1 MYKTTDYEYE
11 QLSFVNF
18 NTSCG
23 LQLDEKNEWI
33 QISRKLPW
41 RAWEALYEVMFPS
54 TTGNV
59 AKPCRMVIGSLI
71 IQLRMGL
78 TDRDLIDQIC
88 QNPYYQYFIG
98 LPAFQH
104 WAPFART
111 LLVEWRKRIDLD
123 FIIKANDLLC
133 DATPD
138 AFRFRKRK
146 GNTRYG
152 TLVATQICD
161 ATVAPQYIR
170 FPQDTSLLNEAR
182 TKLEDMIDHFCWA
195 YGFEK
200 PRTNRKVAHKD
211 YLAFARAKKPSV
223 EKVREAV
230 KAQLSY
236 VRRDLSYIDEFM
248 HQGYAPAE
256 KFINNIITIH
266 LLYDQQKYM
275 YDNRTHKI
283 DNRIVSISQPYVRPI
298 VRGKAK
304 APTEFGAKLHLSLDE
319 RGFGRIEN
327 LSFDAYNEGPMLIE
341 ALNAYKYRNG
351 CYPERVLVDQLYRS
365 RENIQFCNSK
375 GIRIS
380 GPKLGRPYA
389 DKTETKKSRKTASK
403 DNTDRIEIERFFSTA
418 KRRNGLDVISRKR
431 EDTSLATIAMSVLVT
446 NIFGT
451 FKSAVD
457 EYEKKSSQAI
467 TNTVST
473 QKRSC

>member
-1 MYKTTDYEYE
+1 M
-11 QLSFVNF
+11 
-18 NTSCG
+18 
-23 LQLDEKNEWI
+23 
-33 QISRKLPW
+33 
-41 RAWEALYEVMFPS
+41 
-54 TTGNV
+54 
-59 AKPCRMVIGSLI
+59 
-71 IQLRMGL
+71 
-78 TDRDLIDQIC
+78 
-88 QNPYYQYFIG
+88 
-98 LPAFQH
+98 
-104 WAPFART
+104 
-111 LLVEWRKRIDLD
+111 
-123 FIIKANDLLC
+123 
-133 DATPD
+133 
-138 AFRFRKRK
+138 
-146 GNTRYG
+146 
-152 TLVATQICD
+152 
-161 ATVAPQYIR
+161 APQYIR
-170 FPQDTSLLNEAR
+170 FPQDASLLNEAR
-182 TKLEDMIDHFCWA
+182 AKLEVMIDYFCRT

-200 PRTNRKVAHKD
+200 PRTYRKVAHKD

-236 VRRDLSYIDEFM
+236 VRRDLAYIDEFM
-248 HQGYAPAE
+248 QQGYAPAE

-283 DNRIVSISQPYVRPI
+283 ENRIVSISQPYVRPI

-380 GPKLGRPYA
+380 GPKLGRPYTNKA
-389 DKTETKKSRKTASK
+389 ETKKSRKTASK

-418 KRRNGLDVISRKR
+418 KRRNGLDVIARKR
-431 EDTSLATIAMSVLVT
+431 KDTSLATIAISVLVT

-451 FKSAVD
+451 FKSAMD
-457 EYEKKSSQAI
+457 EYENTSSKAT
-467 TNTVST
+467 TNTIST